1 MMRNKAVKG
10 KNIILTL
17 VMLVLGFMLAF
28 SYNLANKKEPISSK
42 ISDPQFA
49 RENELRNELIQQQ
62 KQNRALQKDLFT
74 KQNKVRAIEKELS
87 KEEESF
93 FQIAADAEKY
103 RMYLG
108 KVKVEGKGVIVTLQD
123 GEYDP
128 NNGNVNNY
136 LVHDYQVFKVINELY
151 IAGASAIAINGQRI
165 MHDSYIICNG
175 PVITVDGIQFPAP
188 FKISAIGDPNV
199 LTSALTITGGI
210 RDQLVN
216 DNILFT
222 LEKKDDIIMNPILS
236 ES

>member
-1 MMRNKAVKG
+1 MRTKTAKG

-28 SYNLANKKEPISSK
+28 SYNLANKKQPVSTK

-62 KQNRALQKDLFT
+62 KENRALQEELFS
-74 KQNKVRAIEKELS
+74 KQNKVRAMEKDLS
-87 KEEESF
+87 KEEKSF
-93 FQIAADAEKY
+93 FHLAEDAEKY

-108 KVKVEGKGVIVTLQD
+108 KVKVKGKGVIVTLQD

-128 NNGNVNNY
+128 NNENVHNY

-151 IAGASAIAINGQRI
+151 IAGASAVAINGQRI
-165 MHDSYIICNG
+165 KHDSYIICNG

-199 LTSALTITGGI
+199 LTAALTITGGI
-210 RDQLVN
+210 KDQLVN
-216 DNILFT
+216 DNILFSM
-222 LEKKDDIIMNPILS
+222 ERNDNIMMDPILG

>member
-1 MMRNKAVKG
+1 MRTKTAKG

-28 SYNLANKKEPISSK
+28 SYNLANKKQPNTAK

-62 KQNRALQKDLFT
+62 KENRALQKDLFS
-74 KQNKVRAIEKELS
+74 KQNKVSAMEKDLS
-87 KEEESF
+87 KEEKSF
-93 FQIAADAEKY
+93 SHLAEDAEKY

-108 KVKVEGKGVIVTLQD
+108 KVKVRGEGVIVTLQD

-128 NNGNVNNY
+128 KIENVNNY

-165 MHDSYIICNG
+165 KHNSYIVCNG

-199 LTSALTITGGI
+199 LESALTITGGI
-210 RDQLVN
+210 KDQLVN
-216 DNILFT
+216 DNILFSM
-222 LEKKDDIIMNPILS
+222 EKKDNIMMNPILS